1 MELLGL
7 HHVSILTGKAEK
19 NYQFFTKV
27 LGMRLVKKTVN
38 QDNTQSYHLFY
49 ADGEGTPGTEVTF
62 FDIPGLARTHQ
73 GSSDISTVSLRV
85 KSTDSLHFW
94 KERFEQYGV
103 EYEEI
108 AKRANRDTLAFKDYE
123 GTRLLL
129 VADNGE
135 KGVRAGVP
143 WKREDIPLEHAIIG
157 LGPVTLT
164 LGTAEPTVDVL
175 TNIMGFRYVGSYP
188 SLAGD
193 HRDILVYETG
203 EGGSG
208 AEVHIETRPDLPKVR
223 LGRGG
228 VHHVAF
234 RVPNEEEYNKWAS
247 RLNENSLPN
256 SGKVERYYF
265 KALYFREP
273 NGILFELSTDTP
285 GFATDEP
292 LETMGQTLALPP
304 FLEPKR
310 KEIEEKLR
318 PLDLDETL

>member
-1 MELLGL
+1 MVKLLGI

-19 NYQFFTKV
+19 NYEFYTKI

-38 QDNTQSYHLFY
+38 QDNTESYHLFY
-49 ADGEGTPGTEVTF
+49 ADAEGNPGTEVTF
-62 FDIPGLARTHQ
+62 FDIPQLGQTYRGT
-73 GSSDISTVSLRV
+73 SDISTVSLRV
-85 KSTDSLHFW
+85 RNSDSLLFW
-94 KERFEQYGV
+94 KERFKQYRV
-103 EYEEI
+103 EHDDI
-108 AKRANRDTLAFKDYE
+108 QKRANRETLAFRDFE
-123 GTRLLL
+123 GTSLIL

-143 WKREDIPLEHAIIG
+143 WERGDIPLEHAIIG

-164 LGTAEPTVDVL
+164 VAIAEPTIGVL
-175 TNIMGFRYVGSYP
+175 TEVMGFRFVGSYP
-188 SLAGD
+188 SLEGD
-193 HRDILVYETG
+193 YPDISVYATG

-208 AEVHIETRPDLPKVR
+208 AEVHIETRPELPRAR

-234 RVPNEEEYNKWAS
+234 RVPNEEEYDQWAERLKES
-247 RLNENSLPN
+247 RLPN

-292 LETMGQTLALPP
+292 METLGEKLALPP

-318 PLDLDETL
+318 PLILN

>member
-19 NYQFFTKV
+19 NYEFYTKT

-38 QDNTQSYHLFY
+38 QDNTESYHLFY

-62 FDIPGLARTHQ
+62 FDIPHLGQTYRGT
-73 GSSDISTVSLRV
+73 SDISTVSLRV
-85 KSTDSLHFW
+85 RNSDSLLFW
-94 KERFEQYGV
+94 KERFNQFGV
-103 EYEEI
+103 EHDDI
-108 AKRANRDTLAFKDYE
+108 QKRANRDSLAFRDFE
-123 GTRLLL
+123 GTRLIL

-135 KGVRAGVP
+135 KGVRAGAP
-143 WKREDIPLEHAIIG
+143 WNRDDIPLEHAIIG

-164 LGTAEPTVDVL
+164 VAIAEPTIGVL
-175 TNIMGFRYVGSYP
+175 TEVMGFRFVGSYP
-188 SLAGD
+188 SLDGD
-193 HRDILVYETG
+193 HPEISIYATG

-208 AEVHIETRPDLPKVR
+208 AEVHIETRLDLPRAR

-234 RVPNEEEYNKWAS
+234 RVPNEEEYNQWAE
-247 RLNENSLPN
+247 RLQEYRLPN

-292 LETMGQTLALPP
+292 METMGEKLSLPS

-318 PLDLDETL
+318 PLILN

>member
-7 HHVSILTGKAEK
+7 HHVSILTGKAER
-19 NYQFFTKV
+19 NFDFYTKV

-38 QDNTQSYHLFY
+38 QDNTESYHLFY
-49 ADGEGTPGTEVTF
+49 ADAEGTPGTEVTF
-62 FDIPGLARTHQ
+62 FDIPSLGRTHP
-73 GSSDISTVSLRV
+73 GTSDISTVSLRV
-85 KSTDSLHFW
+85 KDSESLWFW
-94 KERFEQYGV
+94 KNRFQQLSV
-103 EYEEI
+103 EHDQI
-108 AKRANRDTLAFKDYE
+108 QVRAGRDTLSFRDFE
-123 GTRLLL
+123 GTRLML

-135 KGVRAGVP
+135 KGVRGGVP
-143 WKREDIPLEHAIIG
+143 WKREDIPKEYAIIG

-164 LGTAEPTVDVL
+164 VAIAEPTIGVL
-175 TNIMGFRYVGSYP
+175 TEVMGFRPVGSYP
-188 SLAGD
+188 SLEGD
-193 HRDILVYETG
+193 GFAEILVFATG

-208 AEVHIETRPDLPKVR
+208 AEVHIETRPDLPRVR

-234 RVPNEEEYNKWAS
+234 RVPNELEYDWWAE
-247 RLNENSLPN
+247 RLKNYRIPN

-292 LETMGQTLALPP
+292 METMGETLALPP
-304 FLEPKR
+304 FLETRR
-310 KEIEEKLR
+310 KEIEAKLR
-318 PLDLDETL
+318 PLTLD

>member
-19 NYQFFTKV
+19 NYEFYTKT
-27 LGMRLVKKTVN
+27 LGMRLVRKTVN
-38 QDNTQSYHLFY
+38 QDNTESYHLFY

-62 FDIPGLARTHQ
+62 FDIPHLGQTYRGT
-73 GSSDISTVSLRV
+73 SDISTVSLRV
-85 KSTDSLHFW
+85 RNSDSLLFW
-94 KERFEQYGV
+94 KERFNQFGV
-103 EYEEI
+103 EHDDI
-108 AKRANRDTLAFKDYE
+108 QKRANRDSLAFRDFE
-123 GTRLLL
+123 GTRLIL

-143 WKREDIPLEHAIIG
+143 WNRDDIPLEHAIIG

-164 LGTAEPTVDVL
+164 VAIAEPTIGVL
-175 TNIMGFRYVGSYP
+175 TEVMGFRFVGSYP
-188 SLAGD
+188 SLDGD
-193 HRDILVYETG
+193 HPEISIYATG

-208 AEVHIETRPDLPKVR
+208 AEVHIETRLDLPRAR

-234 RVPNEEEYNKWAS
+234 RVPNEEEYNQWAE
-247 RLNENSLPN
+247 RLQEYRLPN

-292 LETMGQTLALPP
+292 METMEEKLSLPS

-318 PLDLDETL
+318 PLILN